1 MNCNQLHTNKGSNKG
16 SRSKAVTLRLCTL
29 FARNIMANSKQ
40 VRDTSRN
47 RLKDLQIRRAKPD
60 DFPLIDGGGLRL
72 VLKGSGSKAWV
83 YRYRFNGKDR
93 EAGLGI
99 YPVIGVEQARRMR
112 DRMEVQRAE
121 GFDPLQVRQQERL
134 QQVEVQQ
141 LAKAEAVKQA
151 LTLAVACRQY
161 HETKIVPTAKNR
173 KHAAQWVSTLENHVL
188 PKLGTKSVADIT
200 KGELLEVVQAV
211 VNATPET
218 GRRVIQRL
226 MVVFDELV
234 FKEVLP
240 TNPVAA
246 VQRQVKAPSRAKIVK
261 HFNSLPWAQVRSFY
275 RDLEASDAIAAKCIQ
290 WVILTA
296 CRTGEALSVVPDEL
310 DLQRGLWV
318 VPAEKMK
325 AKRPHTVYLS
335 TQAIELATRMLALG
349 TPFLF
354 PSRSGM
360 QSSLSN
366 AAMLKTLERLGY
378 RDQTTIHGLRST
390 FSTWANEH
398 NFRPDVVE
406 VSLAHQEGDR
416 VRKAY
421 NHAVYVEQRLT
432 LMQQWGDFVTTDKVD
447 GEQAEGVHKL
457 VKKA

>member
-1 MNCNQLHTNKGSNKG
+1 
-16 SRSKAVTLRLCTL
+16 
-29 FARNIMANSKQ
+29 
-40 VRDTSRN
+40 
-47 RLKDLQIRRAKPD
+47 
-60 DFPLIDGGGLRL
+60 
-72 VLKGSGSKAWV
+72 
-83 YRYRFNGKDR
+83 
-93 EAGLGI
+93 
-99 YPVIGVEQARRMR
+99 
-112 DRMEVQRAE
+112 
-121 GFDPLQVRQQERL
+121 
-134 QQVEVQQ
+134 
-141 LAKAEAVKQA
+141 
-151 LTLAVACRQY
+151 
-161 HETKIVPTAKNR
+161 
-173 KHAAQWVSTLENHVL
+173 
-188 PKLGTKSVADIT
+188 
-200 KGELLEVVQAV
+200 
-211 VNATPET
+211 
-218 GRRVIQRL
+218 
-226 MVVFDELV
+226 
-234 FKEVLP
+234 
-240 TNPVAA
+240 
-246 VQRQVKAPSRAKIVK
+246 
-261 HFNSLPWAQVRSFY
+261 
-275 RDLEASDAIAAKCIQ
+275 
-290 WVILTA
+290 TA